1 MPRVDIRYTPAAAS
15 LDAGSPGRV
24 EPCTPYG
31 RRASIRHGSLGSV
44 FSAQQP
50 AGRRPVNVRRVARRF
65 IPSKWKPRP
74 VFFGWYVVGASLLT
88 ALYVGGAVFYGFT
101 TVFEPIASDMGW
113 SYTRIAL
120 GPSLLGVE
128 AGLLAPSMGV
138 LADRLGPRRLIS
150 GGAILIAGGLFLLSR
165 TMSLGMFYGA
175 LALMAVGIS
184 CCTMTVLMTAVT
196 NWFHRRVG
204 LASGLAVSGF
214 GFGGLLIPVMV
225 SLIEAYDW
233 RTTLTIL
240 AVGMLVLVLPL
251 SLLFRH
257 RPEQYGYAPDGVA
270 VQPANSDDSLPLA
283 QPVEVEISARTALKS
298 RTFWQLALAYTVQ
311 VLLVSSIVTHVM
323 PYLSSIGVGR
333 SMATVVATAVPLTS
347 IIGRFGLGW
356 LGDRVNRRV
365 VAAGAFGM
373 MGLGSLCFAFAGITG
388 TWLLVFFLIL
398 FGNGY
403 GGGNSLRPS
412 LGRAYFGRASFGTIF
427 GLIIGINMLGGLSGP
442 PLAGWVYDTWGAYQ
456 STWFVFAGLA
466 AVALCLVASTRPLTT
481 DPAGGA

>member
-1 MPRVDIRYTPAAAS
+1 
-15 LDAGSPGRV
+15 
-24 EPCTPYG
+24 
-31 RRASIRHGSLGSV
+31 
-44 FSAQQP
+44 
-50 AGRRPVNVRRVARRF
+50 
-65 IPSKWKPRP
+65 

-101 TVFEPIASDMGW
+101 TVFEPIASEMGW
-113 SYTRIAL
+113 SYTTIAL

-128 AGLLAPSMGV
+128 AGLLAPLLGV
-138 LADRLGPRRLIS
+138 FADRWGPRRLIS
-150 GGAILIAGGLFLLSR
+150 GGAVLIAGGLFLLSR
-165 TMSLGMFYGA
+165 TTSLGMFYGA

-204 LASGLAVSGF
+204 LASGIAVSGF

-225 SLIEAYDW
+225 RLIDVYDW

-240 AVGMLVLVLPL
+240 AVGMVVLILPL

-257 RPEQYGYAPDGVA
+257 KPEQYGYAPDGA
-270 VQPANSDDSLPLA
+270 AMPPANSDGSMPA
-283 QPVEVEISARTALKS
+283 IQPSEIDVGVRTALKS

-311 VLLVSSIVTHVM
+311 VLLVSSVVTHVM
-323 PYLSSIGVGR
+323 PYLSSIGIGR
-333 SMATVVATAVPLTS
+333 SMATVVATAVPLIS
-347 IIGRFGLGW
+347 IVGRFGLGW

-365 VAAGAFGM
+365 AAAGAFGM
-373 MGLGSLCFAFAGITG
+373 MGLGALCFALAGIAG
-388 TWLLVFFLIL
+388 TWLLVFFLL
-398 FGNGY
+398 FFGVGY

-412 LGRAYFGRASFGTIF
+412 LGREYFGRASFGTIF

-456 STWFVFAGLA
+456 GIWFVFAGLA
-466 AVALCLVASTRPLTT
+466 VVALCLVVSTRPLKT
-481 DPAGGA
+481 DPPAGT

>member
-1 MPRVDIRYTPAAAS
+1 M
-15 LDAGSPGRV
+15 
-24 EPCTPYG
+24 
-31 RRASIRHGSLGSV
+31 
-44 FSAQQP
+44 
-50 AGRRPVNVRRVARRF
+50 
-65 IPSKWKPRP
+65 
-74 VFFGWYVVGASLLT
+74 FFGWYVVGASLLT

-101 TVFEPIASDMGW
+101 TVFEPIANEMGW

-128 AGLLAPSMGV
+128 AGLLAPLLGV
-138 LADRLGPRRLIS
+138 FADRWGPRRLIS
-150 GGAILIAGGLFLLSR
+150 GGAVLTASGLFLLSR
-165 TMSLGMFYGA
+165 TTSLGMFYGA

-204 LASGLAVSGF
+204 LASGIAVSGF

-225 SLIEAYDW
+225 KLIDVYDW

-240 AVGMLVLVLPL
+240 AVGMVVLILPL

-257 RPEQYGYAPDGVA
+257 KPEQYGYAPDGA
-270 VQPANSDDSLPLA
+270 VPQPPNSDGSIP
-283 QPVEVEISARTALKS
+283 PVQSVDVDVEIRVRTALKS

-323 PYLSSIGVGR
+323 PYLSSIGIGR
-333 SMATVVATAVPLTS
+333 SMATVVATAVPLIS
-347 IIGRFGLGW
+347 IVGRFGLGW

-365 VAAGAFGM
+365 MAAVAFGM
-373 MGLGSLCFAFAGITG
+373 MGLGSLCFALAGTAG
-388 TWLLVFFLIL
+388 TWLLVFFLLL
-398 FGNGY
+398 FGIGY

-412 LGRAYFGRASFGTIF
+412 LGREYFGRASFGTIF
-427 GLIIGINMLGGLSGP
+427 GLIIGVNMLGGLSGP
-442 PLAGWVYDTWGAYQ
+442 PLAGWVYDTWGTYR

-466 AVALCLVASTRPLTT
+466 VVALCLVVSTRPLKTN
-481 DPAGGA
+481 PFAGT